1 MAEPERPAS
10 DAELKSWL
18 SRAASKAAEAREA
31 QPAFGAEVAA
41 LLRAGREDAWNNL
54 IPAFPTNTA
63 ATREPGTPGSPTPQ
77 MTTEALTGNA
87 VDQQKDVIEAPMND
101 ADIKK
106 SVYGNMP
113 VQPAKENEHQHQR
126 EGRGGR

>member
-1 MAEPERPAS
+1 MAEQPAS

-18 SRAASKAAEAREA
+18 SRAVSKAAEAREA

-77 MTTEALTGNA
+77 MTTEALTGNT

-106 SVYGNMP
+106 SLYGNMP
-113 VQPAKENEHQHQR
+113 APQTPEHQHQR